1 MLRRVDISMD
11 IVVTGIPVIED
22 LDYPELVE
30 EWKRNLD
37 AGSYEK
43 IKPRC
48 KITDK

>member
-30 EWKRNLD
+30 EWKKNLD
-37 AGSYEK
+37 AFAYEK
-43 IKPRC
+43 IQTKM
-48 KITDK
+48 

>member
-11 IVVTGIPVIED
+11 IVVTVIPVKDD
-22 LDYPELVE
+22 LDHPELVE
-30 EWKRNLD
+30 EWKQNLD
-37 AGSYEK
+37 AAYYEK